1 VLSLVRD
8 TRGGNL
14 NDAAFGRR
22 MRGQGPYAALI
33 AARFNVAARRVG
45 LINDR
50 AREGMTGLDCSRFA
64 PPQIPARQL
73 ALF

>member
-1 VLSLVRD
+1 
-8 TRGGNL
+8 
-14 NDAAFGRR
+14 

-50 AREGMTGLDCSRFA
+50 AREGMTGLDCTRFA
-64 PPQIPARQL
+64 PPKMPARQL
-73 ALF
+73 ALFEE